1 MKKYEVANSLKSF
14 LGKENNKILLKYSL
28 EEKLSDEEKTELE
41 KIYLENLQ
49 KQRKRIANKI
59 KLENIEILI
68 SYVSYSYSENE
79 KIYFENI
86 LEKNLRIFPN
96 IKCFLLIYSKE
107 TEEIFKK
114 TKVKFKNVD
123 VNGIL
128 LEEVTSAHIQS
139 NIQKYISKFKPNKN
153 NSIIDITLGMKI
165 ITVYLY
171 KLAVERGIFS
181 INWQESQIPKYIY
194 CEKQDEYIKDI
205 GMRRYPFNTKL
216 ELMIEPEKENIKIY
230 EYINKSLKKFEFS
243 ATESYYNQIGNS
255 GMENF
260 YRELSKIFSF
270 QNMLSLDGENFYSQM
285 ENFFIKL
292 SENRELSRENILKLK
307 PFLSNLLS
315 LILFESSEEN
325 IETRSFFWL
334 DRFLTK
340 FQIKSDELLENGF
353 LSEYR
358 EKIYYF
364 FILKY
369 FESKKEEENSYYYE
383 KFIKDLRKNI
393 LKELRVDEKEGKDFL
408 RDGNIF
414 ELLDI
419 DIEDI
424 VENLNPSIS
433 LTESIK
439 GDFYF
444 ENKVLYIETKNHSQV
459 THHSLFSCWC
469 APQRRTMSQ
478 QFQLTGLGLEDTLTV
493 AIRHNSNVSKAIL
506 AKYKNDESE
515 LARSNRFRKNLT
527 VLKNKAKDFNNH
539 LKEIGRE
546 EGIELGELILY
557 QKIEEKES
565 NYSHQFQIN
574 PKFYTLV

>member
-96 IKCFLLIYSKE
+96 IKCFFLIYSKE

-358 EKIYYF
+358 EEIYYF

-444 ENKVLYIETKNHSQV
+444 ENKVLYIEKYNLKIDCEKDERINFINNKGADILRELMKNYTV
-459 THHSLFSCWC
+459 TFGGRELFE
-469 APQRRTMSQ
+469 R
-478 QFQLTGLGLEDTLTV
+478 
-493 AIRHNSNVSKAIL
+493 L

-515 LARSNRFRKNLT
+515 LARSNRFRKKLT

>member
-1 MKKYEVANSLKSF
+1 MKKYEVANSLKNF

-28 EEKLSDEEKTELE
+28 EEKLSDEEERKLE

-49 KQRKRIANKI
+49 KQKKRIANKI

-96 IKCFLLIYSKE
+96 IKYFLLIYSKE

-114 TKVKFKNVD
+114 IKVKFKNVD

-181 INWQESQIPKYIY
+181 INWQENQIPKYIY
-194 CEKQDEYIKDI
+194 YEKQDEYIKDI

-255 GMENF
+255 GMESF

-270 QNMLSLDGENFYSQM
+270 QNMLSLDVENFYSQM

-358 EKIYYF
+358 EEIYYF

-444 ENKVLYIETKNHSQV
+444 ENKVLYIEKYNLKIDCEKDERINFINNKGADILRELMKNYTV
-459 THHSLFSCWC
+459 TFGGRELFE
-469 APQRRTMSQ
+469 R
-478 QFQLTGLGLEDTLTV
+478 
-493 AIRHNSNVSKAIL
+493 L

-557 QKIEEKES
+557 QKIEKKES

>member
-1 MKKYEVANSLKSF
+1 MKKYEVANSLKNF

-28 EEKLSDEEKTELE
+28 EEKLSDKEERKLE

-49 KQRKRIANKI
+49 KQKKRIANKI

-96 IKCFLLIYSKE
+96 IKYFLLIYSKE

-114 TKVKFKNVD
+114 IKVKFKNVD

-181 INWQESQIPKYIY
+181 INWQENQIPKYIY
-194 CEKQDEYIKDI
+194 YEKQDEYIKDI
-205 GMRRYPFNTKL
+205 GIRRYPFNTKL

-255 GMENF
+255 GMESF

-444 ENKVLYIETKNHSQV
+444 ENKVLYIEKYNLKIDCEKDERINFINNKGADILRELMKNYTV
-459 THHSLFSCWC
+459 TFGGRELFE
-469 APQRRTMSQ
+469 R
-478 QFQLTGLGLEDTLTV
+478 
-493 AIRHNSNVSKAIL
+493 L

>member
-1 MKKYEVANSLKSF
+1 MKKYEVANSLKNF

-28 EEKLSDEEKTELE
+28 EEKLSDEEERKLE

-49 KQRKRIANKI
+49 KQKKRIANKI

-96 IKCFLLIYSKE
+96 IKYFLLIYSKE

-114 TKVKFKNVD
+114 IKVKFKNVD

-181 INWQESQIPKYIY
+181 INWQENQIPKYIY
-194 CEKQDEYIKDI
+194 YEKQDEYIKDI

-255 GMENF
+255 GMESF

-444 ENKVLYIETKNHSQV
+444 ENKVLYIEKYNLKIDCEKDERINFINNKGADILRELMKNYTV
-459 THHSLFSCWC
+459 TFGGRELFE
-469 APQRRTMSQ
+469 R
-478 QFQLTGLGLEDTLTV
+478 
-493 AIRHNSNVSKAIL
+493 L

>member
-1 MKKYEVANSLKSF
+1 MKKYEVANSLKNF

-28 EEKLSDEEKTELE
+28 EEKLSDEEERKLE

-49 KQRKRIANKI
+49 KQKKRIANKI
-59 KLENIEILI
+59 KLENIKILI

-96 IKCFLLIYSKE
+96 IKYFLLIYSKE

-114 TKVKFKNVD
+114 IKVKFKNVD

-181 INWQESQIPKYIY
+181 INWQENQIPKYIY
-194 CEKQDEYIKDI
+194 YEKQDEYIKDI

-255 GMENF
+255 GMESF

-270 QNMLSLDGENFYSQM
+270 QNMLSLDVENFYSQM

-307 PFLSNLLS
+307 TFLSNLLS

-340 FQIKSDELLENGF
+340 FQIKSDELLENSF

-358 EKIYYF
+358 EEIYYF

-444 ENKVLYIETKNHSQV
+444 ENKVLYIEKYNLKIDCEKDERINFINNKGADILRELMKNYTV
-459 THHSLFSCWC
+459 TFGGRELFE
-469 APQRRTMSQ
+469 R
-478 QFQLTGLGLEDTLTV
+478 
-493 AIRHNSNVSKAIL
+493 L

-557 QKIEEKES
+557 QKIEKKES

>member
-107 TEEIFKK
+107 TEEILKK

-444 ENKVLYIETKNHSQV
+444 ENKVLYIEKYNLKIDCEKDERINFINNKGADILRELMKNYTV
-459 THHSLFSCWC
+459 TFGGRELFE
-469 APQRRTMSQ
+469 R
-478 QFQLTGLGLEDTLTV
+478 
-493 AIRHNSNVSKAIL
+493 L

>member
-96 IKCFLLIYSKE
+96 IKYFLLIYSKE

-444 ENKVLYIETKNHSQV
+444 ENKVLYIEKYNLKIDCEKDERINFINNKGADILRELMKNYTV
-459 THHSLFSCWC
+459 TFGGRELFE
-469 APQRRTMSQ
+469 R
-478 QFQLTGLGLEDTLTV
+478 
-493 AIRHNSNVSKAIL
+493 L

>member
-107 TEEIFKK
+107 TEKIFKK

-444 ENKVLYIETKNHSQV
+444 ENKVLYIEKYNLKIDCEKDERINFINNKGADILRELMKNYTV
-459 THHSLFSCWC
+459 TFGGRELFE
-469 APQRRTMSQ
+469 R
-478 QFQLTGLGLEDTLTV
+478 
-493 AIRHNSNVSKAIL
+493 L

>member
-1 MKKYEVANSLKSF
+1 MKKYEVANSLKNF

-28 EEKLSDEEKTELE
+28 EEKLSDEEERKLE

-114 TKVKFKNVD
+114 IKVKFKNVD

-255 GMENF
+255 GMESF

-393 LKELRVDEKEGKDFL
+393 LKELRVGEKEGKDFL

-444 ENKVLYIETKNHSQV
+444 ENKVLYIEKYNLKIDCEKDERINSINNKGADILRELMKNYTV
-459 THHSLFSCWC
+459 TFGGRELFE
-469 APQRRTMSQ
+469 R
-478 QFQLTGLGLEDTLTV
+478 
-493 AIRHNSNVSKAIL
+493 L

>member
-1 MKKYEVANSLKSF
+1 
-14 LGKENNKILLKYSL
+14 
-28 EEKLSDEEKTELE
+28 
-41 KIYLENLQ
+41 
-49 KQRKRIANKI
+49 
-59 KLENIEILI
+59 
-68 SYVSYSYSENE
+68 
-79 KIYFENI
+79 
-86 LEKNLRIFPN
+86 
-96 IKCFLLIYSKE
+96 
-107 TEEIFKK
+107 
-114 TKVKFKNVD
+114 
-123 VNGIL
+123 
-128 LEEVTSAHIQS
+128 
-139 NIQKYISKFKPNKN
+139 
-153 NSIIDITLGMKI
+153 MKI

-444 ENKVLYIETKNHSQV
+444 ENKVLYIEKYNLKIDCEKDERINFINNKGADILRELMKNYTV
-459 THHSLFSCWC
+459 TFGGRELFE
-469 APQRRTMSQ
+469 R
-478 QFQLTGLGLEDTLTV
+478 
-493 AIRHNSNVSKAIL
+493 L